1 MKVADVMNPTVIA
14 CSPQDLLSR
23 AAQIMWDADCGCVPV
38 VESERLVGIVT
49 DRDLCMAGYT
59 QGRSLAQI
67 PVGAAM
73 AKRLFTCRAS
83 DALSEVFDVMAENG
97 LRRVPVVDGEGR
109 LVGLLSLADA
119 FQAANREK
127 TKKRLELADRL
138 FETLVRVTKPRA
150 SRPAPETMTEAMTEA
165 VLEPA
170 PKKAKSGKKKSAKA
184 RS

>member
-1 MKVADVMNPTVIA
+1 MKVADVMNATVIA

-23 AAQIMWDADCGCVPV
+23 AAQIMWEADCGCVPV

-49 DRDLCMAGYT
+49 DRDLCMAGFT

-73 AKRLFTCRAS
+73 AKRLFTCRPS
-83 DALSEVFDVMAENG
+83 DSLSEVFDVMGENG

-138 FETLVRVTKPRA
+138 FDTLVRVTKPRA
-150 SRPAPETMTEAMTEA
+150 SRPAPEAMTEA

-170 PKKAKSGKKKSAKA
+170 PKKAKSSKKKSAKA
-184 RS
+184 RG

>member
-1 MKVADVMNPTVIA
+1 MKVAEVMNATVIA

-38 VESERLVGIVT
+38 VDSEKLVGIVT
-49 DRDLCMAGYT
+49 DRDLCMAGFT

-83 DALSEVFDVMAENG
+83 DSLSEVFELMGEQG
-97 LRRVPVVDGEGR
+97 LRRLPVVDGEGR

-138 FETLVRVTKPRA
+138 FETLVRVTKPRTT
-150 SRPAPETMTEAMTEA
+150 RPAPEAMTET

-170 PKKAKSGKKKSAKA
+170 PKKAKSSKKKSAKA

>member
-1 MKVADVMNPTVIA
+1 MKVAEVMNATVIA
-14 CSPQDLLSR
+14 CTPQDLLSR
-23 AAQIMWDADCGCVPV
+23 AAQIMWEADCGCVPV
-38 VESERLVGIVT
+38 VDSERLVGIVT
-49 DRDLCMAGYT
+49 DRDLCMAGFT

-73 AKRLFTCRAS
+73 AKRLFTCRPS
-83 DALSEVFDVMAENG
+83 DSLTDVFELMGEQG
-97 LRRVPVVDGEGR
+97 LRRLPVVDGEGR
-109 LVGLLSLADA
+109 LVGLFSLADA

-138 FETLVRVTKPRA
+138 FETLVRVTKPRTA
-150 SRPAPETMTEAMTEA
+150 RPAPEAMTET

-170 PKKAKSGKKKSAKA
+170 PKKAKSSKKKSAKA